1 MLLHT
6 TGSVPTTV
14 LQSGLV
20 PRGSRVAIFEEIY
33 WVFLVLGTLVG
44 IVVIA
49 YMLYNAYKYR
59 AGATRDVEIER
70 PTLGEIPTGGGG
82 GKKLFLSFAISAV
95 IVISLITW
103 TYFTLLYVEEGAD
116 IDQDPEVEQQ
126 ALAQQEAIEIL
137 VIGRQFEWVFVYPNE
152 YRTTGT
158 MRVPANTR
166 IRLVVTSDD
175 TFHNFG
181 IPEQRVKSD
190 AIPGQRT
197 DTWFVADETGTYS
210 AHCYEL
216 CGSAHSYMDAEVV
229 VMEPDQYDQWYAN
242 TSAENGTSESAENGT
257 SESAENRTS
266 VSTQPVAQV

>member
-1 MLLHT
+1 MLPLT
-6 TGSVPTTV
+6 TALTPT

-20 PRGSRVAIFEEIY
+20 PRGSRVTIFEEIY
-33 WVFLVLGTLVG
+33 WVFLMLGTLVG
-44 IVVIA
+44 IVVIS

-59 AGATRDVEIER
+59 AGAAVDVDVER

-82 GKKLFLSFAISAV
+82 GKKLFLSFTISAI

-116 IDQDPEVEQQ
+116 VEQSPEV
-126 ALAQQEAIEIL
+126 AQQELVQQDAIEIT
-137 VIGRQFEWVFVYPNE
+137 VIGRQFEWVFVYSNG
-152 YRTTGT
+152 YRTTDT

-166 IRLVVTSDD
+166 IRLTVTSSD

-190 AIPGQRT
+190 AIPGQET
-197 DTWFVADETGTYS
+197 TTWFVATETGTYS

-216 CGSAHSYMDAEVV
+216 CGAAHSYMNAEVV
-229 VMEPDQYDQWYAN
+229 VMEPDEYDRWYENTSAPDQTSAN
-242 TSAENGTSESAENGT
+242 TSAPNQ
-257 SESAENRTS
+257 TS
-266 VSTQPVAQV
+266 VSTDPVQA

>member
-1 MLLHT
+1 MDKYPYEKGQYSREMLSYT
-6 TGSVPTTV
+6 TGLNPTTV

-20 PRGSRVAIFEEIY
+20 PRGSRVTIFEEIY

-44 IVVIA
+44 IVVVG

-59 AGATRDVEIER
+59 AGAAPDVDIER

-103 TYFTLLYVEEGAD
+103 TYFTLLYVEQGAD
-116 IDQDPEVEQQ
+116 IDQSPEVEQQ
-126 ALAQQEAIEIL
+126 ALAQQDAIEIM

-158 MRVPANTR
+158 MRVPANTK

-181 IPEQRVKSD
+181 IPDQRVKSD
-190 AIPGQRT
+190 AIPGEET
-197 DTWFVADETGTYS
+197 ETWFIADETGTYD

-216 CGSAHSYMDAEVV
+216 CGAAHSYMDAEVV
-229 VMEPDQYDQWYAN
+229 VMEPDEYDQWYAN
-242 TSAENGTSESAENGT
+242 TSAESQA
-257 SESAENRTS
+257 S
-266 VSTQPVAQV
+266 VSTQPVAQA

>member
-1 MLLHT
+1 MLP
-6 TGSVPTTV
+6 PTTV
-14 LQSGLV
+14 GTPTAALQSGLV
-20 PRGSRVAIFEEIY
+20 PRGSRVTIFQEIY

-44 IVVIA
+44 VVVVG
-49 YMLYNAYKYR
+49 YMLYNAYAYR
-59 AGATRDVEIER
+59 ERAAPDVDIDR

-116 IDQDPEVEQQ
+116 VDQGPEVEQQ
-126 ALAQQEAIEIL
+126 ELAQQEAIEIL
-137 VIGRQFEWVFVYPNE
+137 VIGRQFEWAFVYPNE

-158 MRVPANTR
+158 MRVPANTK
-166 IRLVVTSDD
+166 IRLVVTSED

-197 DTWFVADETGTYS
+197 QTWFIADETGTYS
-210 AHCYEL
+210 AHCYEV
-216 CGSAHSYMDAEVV
+216 CGAGHSYMDAEVV
-229 VMEPDQYDQWYAN
+229 VMEPDGYDQWYAN
-242 TSAENGTSESAENGT
+242 TSTANQTSTESA
-257 SESAENRTS
+257 AR
-266 VSTQPVAQV
+266 STQPVAQP

>member
-1 MLLHT
+1 MLSHT

-20 PRGSRVAIFEEIY
+20 PRGSRVTIFEEIY

-59 AGATRDVEIER
+59 ARATATSDAEIER

-116 IDQDPEVEQQ
+116 IEQNSEVEQQ
-126 ALAQQEAIEIL
+126 ALAQQEAIEIM

-197 DTWFVADETGTYS
+197 DTWFIADETGTYS

-216 CGSAHSYMDAEVV
+216 CGAAHSYMDAEVV

-242 TSAENGTSESAENGT
+242 TSAENQTEENQ
-257 SESAENRTS
+257 TS
-266 VSTQPVAQV
+266 VSTQQPVAQA